1 MHPHFCRTRIEATLC
16 FATQRKTA
24 DLFQAEERG
33 QGLGGHAAAVPIRA
47 VDPSCANSPKR

>member
-47 VDPSCANSPKR
+47 VDPSCANSPIR